1 VDEPSRAFAIAYG
14 RAGIAIVALYVGGL
28 LAIPSAGAAT
38 AIVKPG
44 SWEIVTTTRISETR
58 TEIPELGKKPTG
70 EGAKAAAEMRRPV
83 FAPDVTRTTRE
94 CLGAKAASRWTVLT
108 NIDRDYRA
116 CKTKSLTLNTK
127 RFKAVI
133 NCAAGK
139 HTGTAEFSAT
149 GEQYSGEI
157 SMVAHEG
164 AYDRTEAKIVQATWV
179 GRSCDRD

>member
-1 VDEPSRAFAIAYG
+1 MHEPSARFVFAHRRPGLAIAVLYFGVLFAI
-14 RAGIAIVALYVGGL
+14 
-28 LAIPSAGAAT
+28 PPAGAAT
-38 AIVKPG
+38 SIVKPG
-44 SWEIVTTTRISETR
+44 LWEIVTTTRISETR
-58 TEIPELGKKPTG
+58 TEIPELGKGPTG
-70 EGAKAAAEMRRPV
+70 DRANVAAEMRRPV

-94 CLGAKAASRWTVLT
+94 CLGAKAARRWTALT

-127 RFKAVI
+127 RFKALI